1 MKRPLMISAL
11 VLFFYTFGVAGKNLT
26 DYPLV
31 VEIVE
36 SHWHN
41 HRDGSV
47 NGWGQGNVRD
57 PDSIHGFDF
66 QYEASQPFHRTRGGD
81 HYLGKWKKN
90 SLRMELLVGEVGS
103 VDKYHTFD
111 LRTSLR
117 DEVYIFGPNGAEPV
131 SQEEYRARQSQPQAA
146 PQEQQQ

>member
-1 MKRPLMISAL
+1 MRRPLVISTL
-11 VLFFYTFGVAGKNLT
+11 VLLFCTFGVARKNLT

-47 NGWGQGNVRD
+47 NGWGQGNVREG
-57 PDSIHGFDF
+57 DSIHGFDF
-66 QYEASQPFHRTRGGD
+66 QYEASAPFHRTRGSD

-90 SLRMELLVGEVGS
+90 SQRMELIVAEIGS
-103 VDKYHTFD
+103 VDKYYTFD
-111 LRTSLR
+111 LRTSTR

-131 SQEEYRARQSQPQAA
+131 SQEEYRSRQSQPQAP
-146 PQEQQQ
+146 PQEQPQ